1 MRGRGNAMSLTVIA
15 NRSSSSSARGRRRGF
30 TLIEAMMVTV
40 IIGVG
45 VMGML
50 QLLAAGTMVNSDSTE
65 RTTAVHLVNNFNEK
79 VVRTP
84 YANLRT
90 LATSIPKEYNPP
102 VDGMNR
108 VLNEYSE
115 WSQVVT
121 VRYVNPQ
128 NLSFTVPDTQIEPT
142 TQVTVK
148 IMRNGKQVYQT
159 SWIVT
164 AN

>member
-1 MRGRGNAMSLTVIA
+1 MSIMVRA
-15 NRSSSSSARGRRRGF
+15 NRSHPAAAAAARRTAF

-45 VMGML
+45 VMAML
-50 QLLAAGTMVNSDSTE
+50 QLLAAGTVVNSDSTE
-65 RTTAVHLVNNFNEK
+65 RTTAVHLVNSFNER

-84 YANLRT
+84 YDQLRT
-90 LATSIPKEYNPP
+90 LGTSTGTEYKPP

-108 VLNEYSE
+108 VMNEYAE

-121 VRYVNPQ
+121 MRYVNPE
-128 NLSFTVPDTQIEPT
+128 NLTFTVPESQIEPT

-148 IMRNGKQVYQT
+148 ILRNGVQVYKT
-159 SWIVT
+159 SWLVT
-164 AN
+164 RN

>member
-1 MRGRGNAMSLTVIA
+1 MSIMVSTKSLLLGA
-15 NRSSSSSARGRRRGF
+15 GALRRRSAF

-45 VMGML
+45 VLAML
-50 QLLAAGTMVNSDSTE
+50 QLLAAGTMVNSESTE

-84 YANLRT
+84 YADLRT
-90 LATSIPKEYNPP
+90 LGTATPKEYKPP
-102 VDGMNR
+102 IDGMDR

-121 VRYVNPQ
+121 VRYVNPE
-128 NLSFTVPDTQIEPT
+128 NLSFTVPDAQIEPT
-142 TQVTVK
+142 SQVTVK
-148 IMRNGKQVYQT
+148 ILRNGNQVYQT